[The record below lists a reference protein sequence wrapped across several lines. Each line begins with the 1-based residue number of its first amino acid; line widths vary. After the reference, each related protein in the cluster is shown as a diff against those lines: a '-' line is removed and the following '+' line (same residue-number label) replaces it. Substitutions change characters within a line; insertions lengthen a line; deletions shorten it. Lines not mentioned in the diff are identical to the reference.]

1 MIKGNP
7 SGWEQDN
14 TSKEEGKMGWDGS
27 LDLGRENDFALGH
40 GEDS

>member
-14 TSKEEGKMGWDGS
+14 TDKEIGKMGCDGGF
-27 LDLGRENDFALGH
+27 DLGERKRLALG
-40 GEDS
+40 